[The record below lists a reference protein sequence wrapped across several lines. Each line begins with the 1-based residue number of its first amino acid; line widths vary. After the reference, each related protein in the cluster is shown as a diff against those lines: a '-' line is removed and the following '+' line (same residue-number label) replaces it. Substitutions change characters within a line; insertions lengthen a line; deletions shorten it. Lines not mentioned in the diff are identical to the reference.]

1 MLKEVFLDYSDKEQ
15 MLLIAKALA
24 NEARINILELL
35 NDSSLNVNEI
45 AEALGLP
52 TSTAAMNVR
61 ILENAGLLFTESQ
74 PGIRGSMKV
83 SSRVC
88 DKVAFKL
95 MLGEQFNKEEDT
107 IVINM
112 PVGNFVNCEIH
123 PTCGIVNEKN
133 SIGIFD
139 QPGSFYFPERTSAQ
153 LLWFFKGYVE
163 YRFPINIAKNGSVKR
178 LQVSFEASS
187 EAPFYRNDWPSD
199 ITVLINDIDIGTWTS
214 PGDFGGRRGKQ
225 NPSWWPESLN
235 QYGILK
241 SWTVDEKGTF
251 LDDELVSTVTL
262 EQLHLLDSCYAS
274 VKIGIKEDARHIGGV
289 SIFGERFGDF
299 PQNIVMRLDYRMA

>member
-1 MLKEVFLDYSDKEQ
+1 MLKEVYLDYSDKKQ
-15 MLLIAKALA
+15 MLVIAKALA

-35 NDSSLNVNEI
+35 NERSLNVNEI

-88 DKVAFKL
+88 DKVTFRL
-95 MLGEQFNKEEDT
+95 MLGEQFNTEENT
-107 IVINM
+107 VVTNM
-112 PVGNFVNCEIH
+112 PIGNFVNCEIH

-163 YRFPINIAKNGSVKR
+163 YRFPITIAENGTIHR
-178 LQVSFEASS
+178 LEISFEASS

-199 ITVLINDIDIGTWTS
+199 ITLWINDVEIGTWTS

-235 QYGILK
+235 QYGLLK
-241 SWTVDEKGTF
+241 SWVVDKNGTS
-251 LDDELVSTVTL
+251 LDDEKLSSVRL
-262 EQLHLLDSCYAS
+262 EQLHLLDSCFTS
-274 VKIGIKEDARHIGGV
+274 VKIGIKEDAKNVGGV
-289 SIFGERFGDF
+289 SLFGERFGDF
-299 PQNIVMRLDYRMA
+299 SQNIVMRIDYRMV

>member
-1 MLKEVFLDYSDKEQ
+1 MLKEVFLDYSDKKQ

-35 NDSSLNVNEI
+35 NESSLNVNEI

-83 SSRVC
+83 SSRFC
-88 DKVAFKL
+88 DKVTFKL

-107 IVINM
+107 IVTNM

-163 YRFPINIAKNGSVKR
+163 YRFPITITENGTINR
-178 LQVSFEASS
+178 LQISFEASS

-199 ITVLINDIDIGTWTS
+199 ITVWINDVDIGTWTS

-235 QYGILK
+235 QYGLLK
-241 SWTVDEKGTF
+241 NWVVDANGTF
-251 LDDELVSTVTL
+251 LDDDQISSVTL
-262 EQLHLLDSCYAS
+262 DQLHIQDTYFAS
-274 VKIGIKEDARHIGGV
+274 VKIGIKEDAKHIGGV

-299 PQNIVMRLDYRMA
+299 PQNIVMRLDYRMT